1 MDKGFWLTVWPR
13 AMKSQPAAVA
23 FNGLSDIL
31 LVRTVF
37 EEDMFIQSTVVNV
50 EERLTN
56 CD

>member
-1 MDKGFWLTVWPR
+1 MDRGFWLTVWPR